1 MQGKNQGFLTSIAA
15 KVAAVELMIFV
26 PSPILIFAAQ
36 TRVELGLG
44 ADDTH
49 YGINMAYLSE
59 TSSFDSEIW
68 Y

>member
-15 KVAAVELMIFV
+15 KVAAVELIVFV

-44 ADDTH
+44 ADDTR

-59 TSSFDSEIW
+59 TSSFDSEI
-68 Y
+68 

>member
-1 MQGKNQGFLTSIAA
+1 MQGKNQDFPTSIVA

-26 PSPILIFAAQ
+26 PSHTLIFPAQ

-44 ADDTH
+44 ADETR

-59 TSSFDSEIW
+59 TSSFDTEI
-68 Y
+68 

>member
-1 MQGKNQGFLTSIAA
+1 M
-15 KVAAVELMIFV
+15 

-59 TSSFDSEIW
+59 TSSFDSEICKLVAD
-68 Y
+68 YRCHQDSEQNCKVQEV